1 MIDLL
6 LSTSVQSRLWL
17 EIGFER
23 WERKF
28 PTYLSSW
35 AISFSNLEIIWLHAF
50 LRFIYLLSC
59 FVRSEMS
66 CEESDVESWEHLYD
80 NLDKFVSVSS
90 TTANSSITSWCS
102 RPSSNHERNY
112 SLLSLYQIMPIW
124 FQLQPSLMAT
134 RVLNEKTSWEI
145 VQSRPMRIGRR
156 LRWPSTS
163 IVLFKRCKNRRAF
176 EMSSLALAHQSVES
190 QNEPLFCVLWT
201 LGTLLRCEKS
211 LKDDLFPRQTNIIAD
226 TIASVF

>member
-190 QNEPLFCVLWT
+190 KNEPLFCVLWT

-211 LKDDLFPRQTNIIAD
+211 LKDDLFPR
-226 TIASVF
+226 